1 MGSSLRRKTPRPRK
15 GDSEPLSSSS
25 ASPYSAGSK
34 CSRAQES
41 DPDGLRTL
49 RYNRGGAERYWGV
62 AKWQGTGFWS
72 RDRRFESCRPS
83 PSARQPEGSL
93 SRPMSEGGTS
103 PPIFAVVL
111 AAGKG
116 TRMKSNRAK
125 VLHTLCG
132 VPMINYVIE
141 ATRPLVPE
149 RLLVVVGHQAELVEA
164 VLPEDAE
171 PVLQREQRGTGD
183 AVRVALRA
191 IDEEEKG
198 VLLVVNGDGP
208 LISDRTLGELVERHR
223 SAGVGATVLVAELE
237 DPSGLGRV
245 VEDAGVVRIV
255 EERDATEIERGIGL
269 VNLGLYA
276 FKLSEVR
283 DAIERVE
290 ADNGQDELYL
300 TDVLE
305 IIGRRSRAV
314 TYRLKDLEEANLVN
328 DRSQLAR
335 AEEIL
340 RRRILD
346 AHMRDGVTV
355 RDPVSTHIE
364 ASVEIGRDTV
374 ILPGTFLRGNTKIG
388 SDCVVG
394 PSTDLLDTVV
404 EDGARVEHSVGRGA
418 EVGEGATV
426 GPYAFLRPGTV
437 LGPEAKVGAY
447 CEVKNSRVGKG
458 SKVPHLSY
466 VGDAEIGEDANLGA
480 GTITANYDGVKKNR
494 TTIGDGAFTGV
505 NTNLIAPVTIG
516 EGAYLGA
523 GSVVNKDIPPGK
535 LAVGMPA
542 RVIRDAP
549 EFLRKASKSE
559 DAEGERPESETED

>member
-1 MGSSLRRKTPRPRK
+1 MSHA
-15 GDSEPLSSSS
+15 E
-25 ASPYSAGSK
+25 
-34 CSRAQES
+34 
-41 DPDGLRTL
+41 TL
-49 RYNRGGAERYWGV
+49 P
-62 AKWQGTGFWS
+62 QT
-72 RDRRFESCRPS
+72 
-83 PSARQPEGSL
+83 
-93 SRPMSEGGTS
+93 
-103 PPIFAVVL
+103 FAVVL

-132 VPMINYVIE
+132 VPMVNYVIE
-141 ATRPLVPE
+141 ALTSLAPE
-149 RLLVVVGHQAELVEA
+149 RLIVVVGHQADLVRG
-164 VLPEDAE
+164 VLPGDAE
-171 PVLQREQRGTGD
+171 AVLQREQLGTGD
-183 AVRVALRA
+183 AVRVALEA
-191 IDEEEKG
+191 LEGEEG

-208 LISDRTLGELVERHR
+208 LISGMTLGELLERHR

-237 DPSGLGRV
+237 EPRGLGRV

-255 EERDATEIERGIGL
+255 EERDATDEERAIRL

-276 FKLSEVR
+276 FELSEIR
-283 DAIERVE
+283 DAIGKVGV
-290 ADNGQDELYL
+290 DNGQGELYL

-346 AHMRDGVTV
+346 AHMREGVTV

-364 ASVEIGRDTV
+364 ASVQIGRDTV
-374 ILPGTFLRGNTKIG
+374 ILPGSFLRGTTKIG
-388 SDCVVG
+388 SDCVIG
-394 PSTDLLDTVV
+394 PSADLLDTRVG
-404 EDGARVEHSVGRGA
+404 DGARVEHSVGRGA

-437 LGPEAKVGAY
+437 LGPDAKVGAY
-447 CEVKNSRVGKG
+447 CEVKNTRVGRG

-466 VGDAEIGEDANLGA
+466 IGDAEIGEDANLGA
-480 GTITANYDGVKKNR
+480 GTITANYDGVNKHR

-516 EGAYLGA
+516 DGAYLGA
-523 GSVVNKDIPPGK
+523 ASVVNKDIPPGK

-549 EFLRKASKSE
+549 GRTK
-559 DAEGERPESETED
+559 EGPRDETEG

>member
-1 MGSSLRRKTPRPRK
+1 
-15 GDSEPLSSSS
+15 
-25 ASPYSAGSK
+25 
-34 CSRAQES
+34 
-41 DPDGLRTL
+41 
-49 RYNRGGAERYWGV
+49 
-62 AKWQGTGFWS
+62 
-72 RDRRFESCRPS
+72 
-83 PSARQPEGSL
+83 
-93 SRPMSEGGTS
+93 MSERGTQS
-103 PPIFAVVL
+103 PIFAVVL

-132 VPMINYVIE
+132 VPMVNYVME
-141 ATRPLVPE
+141 AIKPLSPQ

-171 PVLQREQRGTGD
+171 SVLQKEQLGTGD
-183 AVRVALRA
+183 AVRVALGA
-191 IDEEEKG
+191 LEGEEEG

-208 LISDRTLGELVERHR
+208 LISDRTLEELVERHR
-223 SAGVGATVLVAELE
+223 SAGVGATVLVAELD

-255 EERDATEIERGIGL
+255 EERDATEAERETKL

-276 FKLSEVR
+276 FELSEIR
-283 DAIERVE
+283 DAIGRVQ
-290 ADNGQDELYL
+290 ADNGQGELYL

-314 TYRLKDLEEANLVN
+314 TYRLKNPEEANLVN

-364 ASVEIGRDTV
+364 ASVQIGRDTV
-374 ILPGTFLRGNTKIG
+374 VLPGTFLRGNTKIG
-388 SDCVVG
+388 SDCVIG
-394 PSTDLLDTVV
+394 PSADLLDTVV
-404 EDGARVEHSVGRGA
+404 RDGARVEHSVGRGA
-418 EVGEGATV
+418 EVGPGASV

-437 LGPEAKVGAY
+437 LGPDAKVGAY
-447 CEVKNSRVGKG
+447 CEVKNTRVGRG

-480 GTITANYDGVKKNR
+480 GTITANYDGVNKNR
-494 TTIGDGAFTGV
+494 TKIGDRAFTGI

-516 EGAYLGA
+516 DGAYLGA
-523 GSVVNKDIPPGK
+523 GSLVNKDIPPGK
-535 LAVGMPA
+535 LALGMPA

-549 EFLRKASKSE
+549 GRARE
-559 DAEGERPESETED
+559 DRPKTETED

>member
-1 MGSSLRRKTPRPRK
+1 MS
-15 GDSEPLSSSS
+15 
-25 ASPYSAGSK
+25 
-34 CSRAQES
+34 Q
-41 DPDGLRTL
+41 
-49 RYNRGGAERYWGV
+49 GGI
-62 AKWQGTGFWS
+62 
-72 RDRRFESCRPS
+72 
-83 PSARQPEGSL
+83 L
-93 SRPMSEGGTS
+93 

-132 VPMINYVIE
+132 VPMVNYVTE
-141 ATRPLVPE
+141 ALRPLSSE

-171 PVLQREQRGTGD
+171 PVLQKEQLGTGD
-183 AVRVALRA
+183 AVRVALEA
-191 IDEEEKG
+191 LEGEEEG

-208 LISDRTLGELVERHR
+208 LISDQTLNELVERHR
-223 SAGVGATVLVAELE
+223 SAEVGATVLVAELE
-237 DPSGLGRV
+237 NPRGLGRV
-245 VEDAGVVRIV
+245 VEEAGVVRIV
-255 EERDATEIERGIGL
+255 EERDATEDEWGIGL

-276 FKLSEVR
+276 FELSGIR
-283 DAIERVE
+283 DAI
-290 ADNGQDELYL
+290 GQLASENSQGELYL

-314 TYRLKDLEEANLVN
+314 TYQLKDLEEANLVN

-346 AHMRDGVTV
+346 AHMREGVTV

-374 ILPGTFLRGNTKIG
+374 ILPGTFLRGSTRIG
-388 SDCVVG
+388 SDCVIG
-394 PSTDLLDTVV
+394 PSADLLDTVV
-404 EDGARVEHSVGRGA
+404 GDGARVEHSVGRGA
-418 EVGEGATV
+418 QVGEGASV

-447 CEVKNSRVGKG
+447 CEVKNTLVGRG

-466 VGDAEIGEDANLGA
+466 VGDAEIGKDANLGA
-480 GTITANYDGVKKNR
+480 GTITANYDGVNKNR
-494 TTIGDGAFTGV
+494 TTIGDGVFTGV

-516 EGAYLGA
+516 DGAYLGA

-549 EFLRKASKSE
+549 GKAK
-559 DAEGERPESETED
+559 DNERRPRDETEG